1 MSTKTMKQRIALVA
15 VSAMGFGLLSV
26 APAAAAAA
34 DGDAYIASGS
44 ICLAKSGAGTV
55 LTAPLDSDS
64 AGVTATVPLGG
75 SVVVELFDANLVE
88 LRGAS
93 IVATNLNYDASV
105 LAATNT
111 LNSLGRVVITN
122 ANTGVGLV
130 AGEEV
135 QVQFT
140 ATTLGT
146 TTIVADD
153 GGDDT
158 PSATSTNSITV
169 TVVAACT
176 TGTVSAAD
184 TTVELSTANAAVPA
198 LGQDITRFAAGTS
211 AFISI
216 DAENA
221 YGVDVPANT
230 WAVTATNNAL
240 VNIDATAVNIEGV
253 DAKGT
258 TSFDTASSDGDGVF
272 VRVDSKT
279 PATASSTVVTV
290 SYAGQPV
297 TTKTINFDG
306 EATKINIVATT
317 VGKTSGGGAI
327 WYTLA
332 DAAGNLTAGSISGV
346 TTTYGAQISNVANE
360 QGAVLISGA
369 PAGTT
374 NAIANTTILPK
385 TTYGIAEFTCG
396 SASGTASVSIVHT
409 SAVTE
414 TDIVLPVSLS
424 CAGGL
429 DTYTVS
435 FDKAKYNVGE
445 VATLT
450 ITAKDS
456 KGNPVND
463 YINTNGGTFG
473 AGTAAD
479 ISVGG
484 GTITKATANTDT
496 FGAFGSNAPGV
507 KKHQIQLTTAG
518 TFNTVVNL
526 GGTVTKSVTVPYTV
540 GSEGVS
546 NAEVLKSIVA
556 LIASI
561 NKQIQ
566 ALQKLILKR

>member
-15 VSAMGFGLLSV
+15 VSALTAGLFSV
-26 APAAAAAA
+26 VSAPAANAALGT
-34 DGDAYIASGS
+34 GDAYIASGA
-44 ICLAKSGAGTV
+44 ICLAKDSAGNV
-55 LTAPLDSDS
+55 LTAPLNSEDG
-64 AGVTATVPLGG
+64 GVTASVPLGG
-75 SVVVELFDANLVE
+75 SVVVDLDADDLIE
-88 LRGAS
+88 LRGGS
-93 IVATNLNYDASV
+93 LVATNLDSDA
-105 LAATNT
+105 NT
-111 LNSLGRVVITN
+111 DFVTSNLNSLGRVFIDNPMAAT
-122 ANTGVGLV
+122 
-130 AGEEV
+130 ES
-135 QVQFT
+135 VQFT
-140 ATTLGT
+140 AISLGS
-146 TTIVADD
+146 TTIVANSN
-153 GGDDT
+153 GADDT
-158 PSATSTNSITV
+158 PSATSTNSLTV

-184 TTVELSTANAAVPA
+184 TIAELSDANDATPNI
-198 LGQDITRFAAGTS
+198 GEDITRFAAGAS

-240 VNIDATAVNIEGV
+240 VNIDGTAATVEGV
-253 DAKGT
+253 DAKGS
-258 TSFDTASSDGDGVF
+258 TSFDTATSDGDGVF

-279 PATASSTVVTV
+279 PATASNTVVTV
-290 SYAGQPV
+290 SYAGQVV
-297 TTKTINFDG
+297 TTKTINWDG

-346 TTTYGAQISNVANE
+346 ATTYGAQITNVADE
-360 QGAVLISGA
+360 QAAVLISAA
-369 PAGTT
+369 PAGAT
-374 NAIANTTILPK
+374 NAINNSTILAK
-385 TTYGIAEFTCG
+385 TAYGIAEFTC
-396 SASGTASVSIVHT
+396 SATSGTASVSIKHT
-409 SAVTE
+409 SAITE
-414 TDIVLPVSLS
+414 TDIVLPVSVS

-445 VATLT
+445 IATLT

-463 YINTNGGTFG
+463 YINTNNGTFG

-479 ISVGG
+479 ISIGG

-496 FGAFGSNAPGV
+496 FGALGSNAPGV
-507 KKHQIQLTTAG
+507 KKHQVQLTTAG

-526 GGTVTKSVTVPYTV
+526 AGTVTKSATVSYTV

>member
-34 DGDAYIASGS
+34 DGDAYIAAGS
-44 ICLAKSGAGTV
+44 ICLAKNGAGTV

-64 AGVTATVPLGG
+64 IGVTATVPLGG
-75 SVVVELFDANLVE
+75 SVVVELFDDNLVE

-93 IVATNLNYDASV
+93 IVATNLNYDVSAS
-105 LAATNT
+105 AATST

-122 ANTGVGLV
+122 PNTG
-130 AGEEV
+130 AAAEEV

-146 TTIVADD
+146 TTIVADTGLD
-153 GGDDT
+153 NT

-240 VNIDATAVNIEGV
+240 VNIDATAANIEGV

-317 VGKTSGGGAI
+317 VGKTTGGGAI

-360 QGAVLISGA
+360 QAAVLISGA

-409 SAVTE
+409 SAITE
-414 TDIVLPVSLS
+414 TDIVLPVSVS

-479 ISVGG
+479 LSIGG
-484 GTITKATANTDT
+484 GTITKAAANTDT
-496 FGAFGSNAPGV
+496 FGTLGANAPGV
-507 KKHQIQLTTAG
+507 KKYQVQLTTAG

-526 GGTVTKSVTVPYTV
+526 GGATTKSLTVGYTV

>member
-1 MSTKTMKQRIALVA
+1 MKQRIALVA
-15 VSAMGFGLLSV
+15 VSALTAGFLSV
-26 APAAAAAA
+26 VSAPAANAALGT
-34 DGDAYIASGS
+34 GDAYIASGA
-44 ICLAKSGAGTV
+44 ICLAKDSGGNV
-55 LTAPLDSDS
+55 LTAPLNSEDG
-64 AGVTATVPLGG
+64 GVTASVPLGG
-75 SVVVELFDANLVE
+75 SIVVSLDADDLIE
-88 LRGAS
+88 LRGGS
-93 IVATNLNYDASV
+93 IVATNLDADADADFVTS
-105 LAATNT
+105 N
-111 LNSLGRVVITN
+111 LNSLGRVFIDNPEAAT
-122 ANTGVGLV
+122 
-130 AGEEV
+130 ES
-135 QVQFT
+135 VQFT
-140 ATTLGT
+140 AISLGS
-146 TTIVADD
+146 TTIVANAD
-153 GGDDT
+153 GADDT
-158 PSATSTNSITV
+158 PSATSTNSLTV

-184 TTVELSTANAAVPA
+184 TIAELSTANDATPDI
-198 LGQDITRFAAGTS
+198 GEDITRFAAGAS

-221 YGVDVPANT
+221 YGVDVPSNT

-240 VNIDATAVNIEGV
+240 VNIDGTAANIEGV
-253 DAKGT
+253 DAKGS
-258 TSFDTASSDGDGVF
+258 TSFDTATADGNGVF

-279 PATASSTVVTV
+279 PATASNTVVTV
-290 SYAGQPV
+290 SYAGQLV

-346 TTTYGAQISNVANE
+346 TTTYGAQITNVADE
-360 QGAVLISGA
+360 QAAVIVSAA

-374 NAIANTTILPK
+374 NGITNVTILPK
-385 TTYGIAEFTCG
+385 TAYGIAEFTC
-396 SASGTASVSIVHT
+396 SATSGTASVSIKHT
-409 SAVTE
+409 SAITE
-414 TDIVLPVSLS
+414 TDIVLPVSVS

-445 VATLT
+445 IATLT

-463 YINTNGGTFG
+463 YINTNGGTFA

-496 FGAFGSNAPGV
+496 FGALGSNAPGV

-526 GGTVTKSVTVPYTV
+526 GGTVTKSATVAYTV

>member
-1 MSTKTMKQRIALVA
+1 MNTKTLRKRIALVA
-15 VSAMGFGLLSV
+15 VSALGFGILSV
-26 APAAAAAA
+26 APASAALG
-34 DGDAYIASGS
+34 DGDVFVASGAV
-44 ICLAKSGAGTV
+44 CLAK
-55 LTAPLDSDS
+55 DS
-64 AGVTATVPLGG
+64 AGDVLTTGAGNVNSDEGGVTVTVPLGG
-75 SVVVELFDANLVE
+75 SIQVDIDDSDLIE
-88 LRGAS
+88 LRGGT
-93 IVATNLNYDASV
+93 IIATNLDIDADGDFLTS
-105 LAATNT
+105 NI
-111 LNSLGRVVITN
+111 NSLGRIFIDNGFAAVN
-122 ANTGVGLV
+122 S
-130 AGEEV
+130 
-135 QVQFT
+135 VQFT
-140 ATTLGT
+140 ATSLGSTTL
-146 TTIVADD
+146 VADAAGD
-153 GGDDT
+153 DDT
-158 PSATSTNSITV
+158 PSSTSTTALTV

-184 TTVELSTANAAVPA
+184 TIAELSTATDTSPNI
-198 LGQDITRFAAGTS
+198 GEDITRFAAGAS
-211 AFISI
+211 AYISI
-216 DAENA
+216 DAENS

-230 WAVTATNNAL
+230 WSVTATNNAL
-240 VNIDATAVNIEGV
+240 VNIDADDTDITGV
-253 DAKGT
+253 DDKGT
-258 TSFDTASSDGDGVF
+258 TSFDTDTSDGDGVF

-290 SYAGQPV
+290 SYAGQVV

-346 TTTYGAQISNVANE
+346 STTYGAQITNVASEND
-360 QGAVLISGA
+360 ASIFAAAPSGA
-369 PAGTT
+369 T
-374 NAIANTTILPK
+374 NGINNSTLLPS
-385 TTYGIAEFTCG
+385 TTYGIAEFTC
-396 SASGTASVSIVHT
+396 SATSGTASVSIKHT
-409 SAVTE
+409 SAITE
-414 TDIVLPVSLS
+414 TDIVLPVSVS

-429 DTYTVS
+429 DTYTVAM
-435 FDKAKYNVGE
+435 DKAKYNVGE
-445 VATLT
+445 VAVLT
-450 ITAKDS
+450 ITGKDS

-479 ISVGG
+479 LSIGG

-496 FGAFGSNAPGV
+496 FGILGANAPGV
-507 KKHQIQLTTAG
+507 KKYQVQLTTAG

-526 GGTVTKSVTVPYTV
+526 GGATTKSLTVGYTV